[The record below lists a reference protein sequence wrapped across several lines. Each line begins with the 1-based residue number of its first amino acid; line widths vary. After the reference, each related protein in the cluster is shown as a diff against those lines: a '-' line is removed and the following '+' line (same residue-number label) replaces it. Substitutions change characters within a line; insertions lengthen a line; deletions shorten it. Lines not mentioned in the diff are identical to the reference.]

1 MAGTGRS
8 DNRVLRWATV
18 AAILGG
24 AAIVVT
30 FLILRAIPSEA
41 EVEIEI
47 AGWRVPV
54 GLVVSTDDVGSQL
67 PGIVIRSILGDK
79 PVIQINAGQVEESEP
94 GQLTIQPLQD
104 AESVS
109 YELTASTS
117 FLNVRNL
124 DRAAELD
131 EGELVAVITSPGSN
145 EAFLVLT
152 GITRAPD

>member
-54 GLVVSTDDVGSQL
+54 GLVVSTDDVESQL

-94 GQLTIQPLQD
+94 GQLTIRPLQGSD
-104 AESVS
+104 SVS
-109 YELTASTS
+109 YELTASTR

-124 DRAAELD
+124 DRAPELD
-131 EGELVAVITSPGSN
+131 EGELAAVITSPGSN

>member
-8 DNRVLRWATV
+8 DNQVLRWATV

-94 GQLTIQPLQD
+94 GQLTIRPLQGSD
-104 AESVS
+104 SVS
-109 YELTASTS
+109 YELTASTR

-131 EGELVAVITSPGSN
+131 EGELAAVITSPGSN